1 MKLPDKYKVN
11 LTATS
16 LAAFMQTYNKS
27 VPVGFPHPSARIL
40 KAFQAQ
46 HPALFKNT
54 NEWSIDKHR
63 KRIMD
68 WLPSHNAAA

>member
-1 MKLPDKYKVN
+1 MKTPDKFKVN
-11 LTATS
+11 LIATS
-16 LAAFMQTYNKS
+16 LAVFMDSYNKS
-27 VPVGFPHPSARIL
+27 VPESFPRPSARVL
-40 KAFQAQ
+40 KAFQAL

-68 WLPSHNAAA
+68 WLPSHNAEA